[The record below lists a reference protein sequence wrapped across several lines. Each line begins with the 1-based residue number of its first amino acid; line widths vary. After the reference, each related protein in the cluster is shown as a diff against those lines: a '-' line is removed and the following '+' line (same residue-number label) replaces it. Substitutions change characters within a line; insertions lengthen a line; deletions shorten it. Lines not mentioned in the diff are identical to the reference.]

1 MFDATSHPFAPWF
14 LLHSNDKKRARLN
27 GIKHILSQI
36 PYKKI
41 KRDKVKLPKRS
52 EKQRYKE
59 KLNLHK
65 VKLVRDAF

>member
-1 MFDATSHPFAPWF
+1 V
-14 LLHSNDKKRARLN
+14 
-27 GIKHILSQI
+27 
-36 PYKKI
+36 